1 MILSRS
7 FCNTCIITDLKEIRS
22 VFENGVQAIR
32 EQEKECETYARYFRA
47 RSKAHEFVDY
57 RGMEKCEEVS
67 KAD

>member
-32 EQEKECETYARYFRA
+32 EQEKECETYARYFRDNERIVA
-47 RSKAHEFVDY
+47 
-57 RGMEKCEEVS
+57 EKVRKICQNR
-67 KAD
+67 